1 MEQRREVDMTD
12 KAYLIKNM
20 MMNMAEL
27 GAATL
32 RKYDNPSQD
41 LITQRQGYKFFHERD
56 KAYGEAFTHGEAW
69 VKRMVEEK
77 KLNPRRRGKSENSP
91 VMYSKAEMIALY
103 NAEYAEKHDIF
114 NGTQL

>member
-1 MEQRREVDMTD
+1 MTD

-32 RKYDNPSQD
+32 RKYDNPLLD
-41 LITQRQGYKFFHERD
+41 LITQRQAYKYLETRD

-77 KLNPRRRGKSENSP
+77 KLNPRRRGKSDNSP
-91 VMYSKAEMIALY
+91 VMYSKAELIALY
-103 NAEYAEKHDIF
+103 NAEYADKYGIF
-114 NGTQL
+114 NGTQI